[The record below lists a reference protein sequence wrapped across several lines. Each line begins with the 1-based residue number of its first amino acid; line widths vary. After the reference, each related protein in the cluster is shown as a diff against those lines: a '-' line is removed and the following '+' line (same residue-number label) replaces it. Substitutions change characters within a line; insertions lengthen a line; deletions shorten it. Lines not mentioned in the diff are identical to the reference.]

1 MAEQQRIH
9 PVDVEAPLPSAP
21 PAPPS
26 LAALEKSDSTGER
39 PTIQVAPS
47 RPPKKKRRSFCCC
60 CCTLLAIVLLVL
72 VLVVSA
78 TAGVLYVV
86 FDPKIPKYSVD
97 RLRVSGFSV
106 RSDMTVDATFDV
118 TVTARNPNK
127 EIGIYYRDGS
137 DLSAWYAGERL
148 CTGSFPAFY
157 QGHRNTTVVHVLLT
171 GETRMGSELLAELLQ
186 QQQQTG
192 KIPLTVRGDV
202 PVSVR
207 VGKMKLWKMTFQIRC
222 NLVVNSLSTSDDIS
236 VRSNSCQL
244 KLKR

>member
-9 PVDVEAPLPSAP
+9 PMDVEAPLPSAP
-21 PAPPS
+21 PATPS

-47 RPPKKKRRSFCCC
+47 RPLKKKRRSFCCC
-60 CCTLLAIVLLVL
+60 CCTLLAIVLL

-106 RSDMTVDATFDV
+106 RSDMT
-118 TVTARNPNK
+118 
-127 EIGIYYRDGS
+127 
-137 DLSAWYAGERL
+137 
-148 CTGSFPAFY
+148 
-157 QGHRNTTVVHVLLT
+157 
-171 GETRMGSELLAELLQ
+171 

-222 NLVVNSLSTSDDIS
+222 DLVVNSLSTSDDIS
-236 VRSNSCQL
+236 VRSNSCQF